1 MDVGERI
8 KKRREELGLT
18 ADYVAEKIGKNRAT
32 VYRYESSYVEK
43 LPTTILVPLAKVL
56 RTTPAYLM
64 GWTDDINDS
73 APVKSN
79 AVFLPEQKIHMVP
92 LYESASAGFGALAN
106 GNVIDYVPL
115 YFVHEVEAE
124 ETICIKVQG
133 DSMFPKIEDGDIIQ
147 VHRQESVDSGSL
159 AVVLLDN
166 DEGLVKRVV
175 YGSGWIELQSINP
188 MYPPMRFEKNN
199 VLRVRVVGAVR
210 TIIKK
215 V

>member
-1 MDVGERI
+1 MTFAARLRQLRVER
-8 KKRREELGLT
+8 GLT
-18 ADYVAEKIGKNRAT
+18 IYQLANLAEMSKSAISMYERGQREPSFEILETLADIFNVDMDYLLGK
-32 VYRYESSYVEK
+32 SD
-43 LPTTILVPLAKVL
+43 IKVKNPV
-56 RTTPAYLM
+56 TP
-64 GWTDDINDS
+64 
-73 APVKSN
+73 N

-115 YFVHEVEAE
+115 YFIHDTEAE
-124 ETICIKVQG
+124 ETICVKVQG
-133 DSMFPKIEDGDIIQ
+133 DSMYPKIEDGDVIQ

-159 AVVLLDN
+159 AVVLVDG
-166 DEGLVKRVV
+166 DEALVKRVV
-175 YGSGWIELQSINP
+175 YGEGWIELQSINP

>member
-1 MDVGERI
+1 MDVGNRI
-8 KKRREELGLT
+8 KQRREQLGMSAETLG
-18 ADYVAEKIGKNRAT
+18 EKIGKAKTT
-32 VYRYESSYVEK
+32 VYRYESGFIENMPS
-43 LPTTILVPLAKVL
+43 TILEPIAAALH
-56 RTTPAYLM
+56 TTPAYLM
-64 GWTDDINDS
+64 GWTDEIGD

-115 YFVHEVEAE
+115 YFVHETEAE

-133 DSMFPKIEDGDIIQ
+133 DSMYPKIEDGDVIQ

-175 YGSGWIELQSINP
+175 YGEGWLELQSTNP

>member
-1 MDVGERI
+1 MTIGRRI
-8 KKRREELGLT
+8 KTTRERLGLT
-18 ADYVAEKIGKNRAT
+18 QEDVAKVVGVAIQTIYKYENEIVTNIPLDKLEKIA
-32 VYRYESSYVEK
+32 VA
-43 LPTTILVPLAKVL
+43 LH
-56 RTTPAYLM
+56 TTPAYLM
-64 GWTDDINDS
+64 GWTDEIGD

-115 YFVHEVEAE
+115 YFVHEAEAE

-133 DSMFPKIEDGDIIQ
+133 DSMYPKIEDGDVIQ

-175 YGSGWIELQSINP
+175 YGSDWVELQSINP

>member
-1 MDVGERI
+1 MTIGRRI
-8 KKRREELGLT
+8 KITRERLGLT
-18 ADYVAEKIGKNRAT
+18 QEDV
-32 VYRYESSYVEK
+32 
-43 LPTTILVPLAKVL
+43 AKVVGVAIQTIFKYENEIVTNIPL
-56 RTTPAYLM
+56 DKLERIAEALHTTPAYLM
-64 GWTDDINDS
+64 GWEKDTEK
-73 APVKSN
+73 AN

-106 GNVIDYVPL
+106 GNVIDYIPL
-115 YFVHEVEAE
+115 YFVHEAEAE

-133 DSMFPKIEDGDIIQ
+133 DSMYPKIEDGDVIQ

-159 AVVLLDN
+159 AVVLMDGE
-166 DEGLVKRVV
+166 EGLVKRVV
-175 YGSGWIELQSINP
+175 YGDGWIELQSINP